1 MQARTGQG
9 GRSQAALIRA
19 YHEAWET
26 GDSGLIEQAALE
38 LPSGQQFGAHPGQVP
53 ALLYQAYT
61 AAAAP
66 ANRSRL
72 AAALARAWAYGAE
85 AERAVVFADEA
96 VQLAEGPGQPD
107 ILADAL
113 DATLLSRWGP
123 DSFAQRLEQSARLT
137 STAAHL
143 VDPELRLSAYMWRL
157 TTAWECLDVVAVQ
170 RQLRALD
177 LLAEETG
184 AVRIAF
190 FAASRRAMH
199 ALATADLGVA
209 DRLIARTGEIG
220 GRCDEPDVEGVL
232 HNLAASRARRAGDTA
247 ALRRE
252 AAAFEEY
259 GASEGVPSVSAEA
272 AVWWLEAGHRDRAA
286 ELLHQLAGSGLDTV
300 VRNVYFLLTVTSLVE
315 VGSVLQIDDIAA
327 DGVRLL
333 EPYAGRAVL
342 NAGAVTFHGVIDDYL
357 FRACQ
362 VLGQGDADHWRH
374 HAVVSYERIGATWWK
389 DRLAAPALRAPSA
402 APAIWHLRQNAAA
415 DWAVG
420 RAGAIGTQPDLKG
433 LHYLRHLLRR
443 PGENVTAAELAAAA
457 GGHAG
462 AVMLELSAG
471 EIIDRR
477 ALAAYRTRLRGID
490 DELAEAESWADEA
503 RLGRLRLEREALL
516 DQVAAAAGLAGRRR
530 KFSSADER
538 ARIAVRKAIS
548 ATLSRIERQ
557 DPALARLLRDAVHTG
572 ANCRYDPDPGRPVT
586 WVLDPPERR

>member
-1 MQARTGQG
+1 MQAPTGQG
-9 GRSQAALIRA
+9 GRSLAALIRA
-19 YHEAWET
+19 YHKARET
-26 GDSGLIEQAALE
+26 GDCGLIEQAALE
-38 LPSGQQFGAHPGQVP
+38 LPSGQHFGTHPGQVP

-66 ANRSRL
+66 ANRCRL
-72 AAALARAWAYGAE
+72 AAALARAWAYGGE
-85 AERAVVFADEA
+85 ADRAVMFADEA
-96 VQLAEGPGQPD
+96 VRLAEGTGEPD

-113 DATLLSRWGP
+113 DAALLSRWGP
-123 DSFAQRLEQSARLT
+123 DCFAERLEQSARLT
-137 STAAHL
+137 STAGHL
-143 VDPELRLSAYMWRL
+143 VDPERRLSAYMWRL

-177 LLAEETG
+177 MLAEETG
-184 AVRIAF
+184 AVRMAF

-199 ALATADLGVA
+199 ALVTADLDVA
-209 DRLIARTGEIG
+209 DQLIAITGEIG
-220 GRCDEPDVEGVL
+220 GHCDEPDVEAVM

-272 AVWWLEAGHRDRAA
+272 AVWWLEAGDRDRAA
-286 ELLHQLAGSGLDTV
+286 ELVYQLAGAGLDAL

-315 VGSVLQIDDIAA
+315 VASVLRIDGIAA

-342 NAGAVTFHGVIDDYL
+342 NAGAVTFHGVVDDYL

-362 VLGQGDADHWRH
+362 ALGQGDANRWRH
-374 HAVVSYERIGATWWK
+374 HAVVSYERIGARWWR
-389 DRLAAPALRAPSA
+389 DRLAAHAPGVPSPTPAV
-402 APAIWHLRQNAAA
+402 WHLRQNAAA

-420 RAGAIGTQPDLKG
+420 PEGAVGTLPDLKG

-443 PGENVTAAELAAAA
+443 PGQNIAAAELAAAA

-462 AVMLELSAG
+462 AVIVEHSPG

-477 ALAAYRTRLRGID
+477 ALAAYRTRLSDID
-490 DELAEAESWADEA
+490 GELAEAESWADEA

-516 DQVAAAAGLAGRRR
+516 DQVAAAAGLSGRHR

-538 ARIAVRKAIS
+538 ARIAVRKAI
-548 ATLSRIERQ
+548 AAALSRIERH
-557 DPALARLLRDAVHTG
+557 DPALARLLRDAVRTG
-572 ANCRYDPDPGRPVT
+572 ADCRYDPDPGRPVT
-586 WVLDPPERR
+586 WVLDPPER